1 MSKFSIE
8 LPNRIFLR
16 NVDGKAIYWDTEN
29 VPEAVMAKIAEVG
42 AKTVLTNAYNGGGA
56 KASDAERLAALQKK
70 MDSWARGEFNVVER
84 GESAYTGMKEAAIDH
99 YRAQTNASQK
109 QAEDAF
115 RALVVEAF
123 GKDAKATFGNV
134 LDAMA
139 QLRVKDGEFDN
150 AADAREAIEAFYAKL
165 ADDAAKA
172 REKSSKKLVAP
183 KLDLSAFKKASK

>member
-1 MSKFSIE
+1 MSKFAIE
-8 LPNRIFLR
+8 LPDRIFLR
-16 NVDGKAIYWDTEN
+16 NVDGKAISWDTTS

-56 KASDAERLAALQKK
+56 NATTSERLAALQKK

-99 YRAQTNASQK
+99 FREATNASQK
-109 QAEDAF
+109 QAEDYF
-115 RALVVEAF
+115 RGLVVEAF
-123 GKDAKATFGNV
+123 GKDAKATFSNV

-139 QLRVKDGEFDN
+139 QQRVKDGEFDN

-165 ADDAAKA
+165 ADDAAKKRA
-172 REKSSKKLVAP
+172 KAADKLVAP
-183 KLDLSAFKKASK
+183 KLDLSAFKKAK